1 MSRWT
6 LNPQAPQCANS
17 PAVAQVLV
25 QTDSISSHDVTNL
38 PEHAPPREKRK
49 RFLHYV
55 GISRFSKTRSQ
66 RRVPALLCA
75 LLLSGCFAPERYEA
89 TWGSAEIR
97 VDTKEGIL
105 RVRSADRTWA
115 ELNLFRAGF
124 AVGEAFYEMQYG
136 MFRIDESGTQAPLRA
151 DEIRLL
157 ETPAEGP
164 LRIGLFKDEKEI
176 AELELRPEGP
186 NHLLLRATAHDDRHN
201 RTYLSMSCEAEDHFA
216 GFGAHTHDVDFRGQ
230 IVPVWVSE
238 QGVGKSDTNEY
249 APLWFVAGRRHT
261 THVAVPATVT
271 SRGTALAIDTHA
283 FTRFDVCASDES
295 ELVLESF
302 EGEMRLHLFDGP
314 TPLEAIESLTR
325 FTGRPRMPPAWAFAP
340 WNDAIFGTA
349 SVREMAQFLRSEEI
363 PSSAIWTEDFRGGEW
378 SGDLYRLEEDW
389 RLDTELYPEFQ
400 SLIAELKGMGF
411 AHQLY
416 FNTFLT
422 RGKDVFQEAA
432 DNGFAILEKQGNQPF
447 LFDGADAQFSPTGLV
462 DLTNP
467 DAVRWTAGFLHDA
480 IDWGAL
486 GWMADF
492 AEWMPVEG
500 VRLHSGADP
509 ALVHNLYP
517 VLWAQLND
525 EVVRER
531 GLENE
536 MNIFHRSAHL
546 YSQRYVQI
554 LWAGDQRTDFQRD
567 DGMPTV
573 IPMGLGAAAVGFPF
587 FAHDIAGYQSSTNPV
602 VSKELFFR
610 WTSLGAYTPIMRTHH
625 GTHATQ
631 NWNLRSDE
639 ESTDHFRTYAELHMQ
654 LFPYLYGLA
663 ALAIERGQPLWLSLG
678 LVFPKDPSAWPIL
691 DQFFLGTHL
700 LVAPVVEEGAQTRE
714 VYFPAGRYVP
724 FMGAGSAVTGPAT
737 VQVRAAV
744 DEIPVYLRAG
754 GIVPLLREPVQTLLP
769 GSFDVPGLE
778 ATNGDR
784 AVYVALGA
792 DGEFAEES
800 GSRYILEGS
809 GTSLAGLELDETGAV
824 HLRGDGVVEG
834 SGFRF
839 RLEGHPTSRDT
850 WIYFQ

>member
-6 LNPQAPQCANS
+6 LNSQAPQCAIS
-17 PAVAQVLV
+17 PAFTQVLV
-25 QTDSISSHDVTNL
+25 QTERNSSHVAANP

-49 RFLHYV
+49 RFLHFV
-55 GISRFSKTRSQ
+55 EISHLQIKWALRL
-66 RRVPALLCA
+66 VPMWVCA
-75 LLLSGCFAPERYEA
+75 LFWGACFAPEHHQA
-89 TWGSAEIR
+89 LWGEAEIR
-97 VDTKEGIL
+97 VDAKEGSLQI
-105 RVRSADRTWA
+105 RSHDRTWA
-115 ELNLFRAGF
+115 KLNLFRAGF
-124 AVGEAFYEMQYG
+124 AKGEAFYEMQYG
-136 MFRIDESGTQAPLRA
+136 MFRIDESGSDAPLFA

-157 ETPAEGP
+157 DTPSEGT
-164 LRIGLFKDEKEI
+164 LRLGLWRGEKELG
-176 AELELRPEGP
+176 ELELTRSGTG
-186 NHLLLRATAHDDRHN
+186 HILLRATATDATHN
-201 RTYLSMSCEAEDHFA
+201 RTFLSMSCEPEDHFA
-216 GFGAHTHDVDFRGQ
+216 GFGAHTHDVDFREQ

-238 QGVGKSDTNEY
+238 QGVGKSDSNEY
-249 APLWFVAGRRHT
+249 GPIWFVAGRRHT

-271 SRGTALAIDTHA
+271 SRGTALALDTHA
-283 FTRFDVCASDES
+283 FTRFDVCATDET
-295 ELVLESF
+295 ELGLESF

-314 TPLEAIESLTR
+314 TPLKAIEALTQ
-325 FTGRPRMPPAWAFAP
+325 FTGRPRLPPAWAFAP
-340 WNDAIFGTA
+340 WNDAIFGTD
-349 SVREMAQFLRSEEI
+349 SVREMAQFLRAEQI

-378 SGDLYRLEEDW
+378 AGDLYRLEEDW
-389 RLDTELYPEFQ
+389 RLDAELYPDFQ
-400 SLIAELKGMGF
+400 TLIAELKGMGF

-422 RGKDVFQEAA
+422 QGKDVFQEAVDEKYA
-432 DNGFAILEKQGNQPF
+432 IWDKLGNGPF
-447 LFDGADAQFSPTGLV
+447 LFDGADAKFSPTGLV

-467 DAVRWTAGFLHDA
+467 DAIAWTKSFLHDA
-480 IDWGAL
+480 IDWGAR

-500 VRLHSGADP
+500 VRLHSGEDP

-631 NWNLRSDE
+631 NWNLRSDV
-639 ESTDHFRTYAELHMQ
+639 ESTDHFRTYAELHVR

-663 ALAIERGQPLWLSLG
+663 ERATQQGHPLWLAMG
-678 LVFPKDPSAWPIL
+678 LLFPRDEVAWPIL

-700 LVAPVVEEGAQTRE
+700 LVAPIIDEGAEGRE

-724 FMGAGSAVTGPAT
+724 FMRSGAEIVGPKT
-737 VQVRAAV
+737 EQVAAAI
-744 DEIPVYLRAG
+744 DEIPVFLRAG
-754 GIVPLLREPVQTLLP
+754 GIVPLLREPVQTLFP
-769 GSFDVPGLE
+769 GALDVPGLE
-778 ATNGDR
+778 SVEAER
-784 AVYVALGA
+784 VVYVALGA
-792 DGEFAEES
+792 NGAFTEQS
-800 GSRYILEGS
+800 GARYVLEGS
-809 GTSLAGLELDETGAV
+809 GTSLAGLALNEAGAV
-824 HLRGDGVVEG
+824 HLTGNGVVEG
-834 SGFRF
+834 DGFLF
-839 RLEGHPTSRDT
+839 RLEGHPSSRDT